1 MTIVYRT
8 LKLNRFVAAL
18 VLLPVFWDLGQH
30 VPNLSYQVLEL
41 HGEAMQHGV
50 FEQIAV
56 LQATALVSAL
66 VVGVG
71 VACVARALGHEA
83 IRTLLRPS
91 QAQLFGLLATS
102 VLWIAFTGLNW
113 ASFRQDELLAI
124 AWTIISGAAIALYG
138 AVWIMLAVRA
148 AASLHPLQTAVT
160 LAASAEASFLSALG
174 GALLLLIYLDR
185 TPTEPSLILFG
196 VILLLNVALVIVP
209 PALAVAAGSALWS
222 AILASRERPEAHG
235 SGDNTA
241 TD

>member
-1 MTIVYRT
+1 VTIVYRT
-8 LKLNRFVAAL
+8 LKLNRYVAAI
-18 VLLPVFWDLGQH
+18 VLLPVLWALGNL
-30 VPNLSYQVLEL
+30 VPNLSYQVLAL
-41 HGEAMQHGV
+41 RGGAMQLGV

-56 LQATALVSAL
+56 LQATALVTAL
-66 VVGVG
+66 VVGVV
-71 VACVARALGHEA
+71 VACIARALGHEA
-83 IRTLLRPS
+83 IRTLLSPS

-124 AWTIISGAAIALYG
+124 VWTIISGAAFALYG
-138 AVWIMLAVRA
+138 AVWLMLAVRA

-160 LAASAEASFLSALG
+160 LVASAEASFLSALG

-185 TPTEPSLILFG
+185 SPTEPSLLLFG
-196 VILLLNVALVIVP
+196 LVLLLNVALVMVP

-222 AILASRERPEAHG
+222 AILTSRERPEAHG